1 MGRHTL
7 LTVVIV
13 QAMGLGMLAYAADR
27 GDREKRA
34 GDREPA
40 AVTRMQQ
47 NSDRANSRLKGT
59 LACEQ
64 ASENIG
70 TACLLKL
77 TEQDTGRIYEIRGS
91 NEAMRL
97 FHDGTR
103 EVSIVGRASGDQLK
117 VLEIRAL

>member
-7 LTVVIV
+7 FTLVIA
-13 QAMGLGMLAYAADR
+13 QALGLGMLAYAADR
-27 GDREKRA
+27 GDRERRS

-47 NSDRANSRLKGT
+47 NSDRANTKLKGT

-64 ASENIG
+64 ASENTG

-77 TEQDTGRIYEIRGS
+77 TEQDTGRVYEIRGS

-103 EVSIVGRASGDQLK
+103 DVAIVGRTSGDQLK
-117 VLEIRAL
+117 ILEIRAL